1 VAAGYSEVIN
11 YLRGGMNN
19 ALDPSNIGD
28 DQLQEAMGIEYRP
41 PRQGI
46 FGIGG
51 RSRFDASGQGIG
63 AAGVFG
69 LVYTQYDVS
78 STALEGHRLVAFC
91 GTSAMGASG
100 VTPQVSFATL
110 KRDFTS
116 GATNFADGV
125 HYGNNWFFW
134 NGKDSSWVV
143 NGNSMVASATH
154 GFTAITTAL
163 VAVAT
168 AGGGPS
174 TIGTYDVWIT
184 EYFLDGTAA
193 NGRYFPNIDPALE
206 SIYNAT
212 PASVTLSA
220 TGMQIKVTYP
230 ASVLNGSNIGF
241 RIYHSVAGGKFPFGY
256 AETQPSGATTVA
268 DNVASGVIGT
278 NTYMDSLDAGTIV
291 GYPYGIV
298 QPPGG
303 VAVSSKGAPP
313 IPYDMAVFQDSLV
326 AIDASDRQ
334 TVRYSLP
341 DAPHAWPSTY
351 YVRFETE
358 KQDTLNALEVC
369 NNALLVFSS
378 WYGYRMDD
386 LPRATDGD
394 EIFAGRSRAKEPFST
409 NHGCIA
415 PRGTCVFDIYGS
427 GQLCAFV
434 CRDGIHLTD
443 GFKTDYL
450 TTDLDWAA
458 EVNLSYSTQF
468 KLLNNPK
475 KHRIEFYYRS
485 LTLAYWARLD
495 FYYYPGMLDA
505 SLTMGFPKLPMLG
518 PHINIGTAATLGVAN
533 NDWQVWV
540 GLNDTFLGSGA
551 VATDSTGTSDY
562 FALDVDHVGDGRINK
577 RWRTKDWYH
586 AGQGGEFEVERVYLA
601 QAQTTASGTYTVTA
615 YSRTD
620 DLGTYNSTGT
630 ANQSLKGNQPILT
643 LGQTRAQSVSLR
655 GVKDDTGTLQEVNYI
670 VWVVKDKER
679 LMSAKS
685 NV

>member
-1 VAAGYSEVIN
+1 MPSGYTEVIN
-11 YLRGGMNN
+11 YLRGGVNT

-28 DQLQEAMGIEYRP
+28 DQLQEARDIEYRP

-46 FGIGG
+46 FGCGG
-51 RSRFDASGQGIG
+51 RSRFDSSGNGIS
-63 AAGVFG
+63 APVFG
-69 LVYTQYDVS
+69 LVFAQFDVS
-78 STALEGHRLVAFC
+78 ATSVEGHRFVAFN
-91 GTSAMGASG
+91 GGSAMMASG
-100 VTPQVSFATL
+100 TTPQVSFTTIKQLTAQAT
-110 KRDFTS
+110 S
-116 GATNFADGV
+116 FADGV
-125 HYGNNWFFW
+125 HYGNNWYFW
-134 NGKDSSWVV
+134 NGTDPSWQL
-143 NGNSMVASATH
+143 NGQSMMASAQH

-174 TIGTYDVWIT
+174 TIGTYDVWLT
-184 EYFLDGTAA
+184 EYRLDGAAA
-193 NGRYFPNIDPALE
+193 NGRYFSNADPTLE
-206 SIYNAT
+206 CIYNAT
-212 PASVTLSA
+212 GGATTVTLSA

-230 ASVLNGSNIGF
+230 ATVINGSNVGF
-241 RIYHSVAGGKFPFGY
+241 RIYHTIAGAKFPFGY
-256 AETQPSGATTVA
+256 ADTQGIVSSFILA
-268 DNVASGVIGT
+268 DNVASAVVGT
-278 NTYMDSLDAGTIV
+278 DTYRDALDANTIL

-303 VAVSSKGAPP
+303 VAISSKGAPP
-313 IPYDMAVFQDSLV
+313 SPYDMAVFQDSLV
-326 AIDASDRQ
+326 AIDVADRQ
-334 TVRYSLP
+334 TVRYSMA
-341 DAPHAWPSTY
+341 DAPHQWPASY
-351 YVRFETE
+351 YIRFETE

-378 WYGYRMDD
+378 WYGFRVDD

-458 EVNLSYSTQF
+458 EVDLTYATQF
-468 KLLNNPK
+468 TLRNNPK

-485 LTLAYWARLD
+485 KTLAYWARLD

-505 SLTMGFPKLPMLG
+505 TQTMGFPKLPMLG
-518 PHINIGTAATLGVAN
+518 PHMEVGTAATLGVTSS
-533 NDWQVWV
+533 DWQTWV

-551 VATDSTGTSDY
+551 IAVEGTGTSDY
-562 FALDVDHVGDGRINK
+562 FALNDINGSMFK
-577 RWRTKDWYH
+577 RWRTKDFYH
-586 AGQGGEFEVERVYLA
+586 AGQGGEFNVERVYMA
-601 QAQTTASGTYTVTA
+601 QAQTTASGTYVATA

-620 DLGTYNSTGT
+620 DLGTYISTGT
-630 ANQSLKGNQPILT
+630 VNQSLKGNQPILT
-643 LGQTRAQSVSLR
+643 LGQTTAQSVSLR
-655 GVKDDTGTLQEVNYI
+655 AAKDDTGTMQEVNYI